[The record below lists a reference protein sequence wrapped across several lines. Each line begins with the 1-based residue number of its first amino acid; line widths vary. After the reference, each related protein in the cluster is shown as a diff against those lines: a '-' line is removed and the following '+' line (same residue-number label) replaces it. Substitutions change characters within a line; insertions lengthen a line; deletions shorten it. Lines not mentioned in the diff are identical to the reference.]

1 MKLKIGA
8 KEKHKYIYAM
18 PKNVFLFKSLILSLA
33 ILEANSESN
42 KAKQLTVNYLQV
54 KESDPKF
61 FFLPN
66 TS

>member
-1 MKLKIGA
+1 
-8 KEKHKYIYAM
+8 M
-18 PKNVFLFKSLILSLA
+18 PKNVFLFKLLILSLA